1 MEAQNLNRL
10 AKASSPY
17 LQQHAGNP
25 VDWYEWGEEALAK
38 AKNENKPLLISIG
51 YAACH
56 WCHVMAHE
64 SFSDAAIAE
73 VMNKHFVC
81 IKVDRE
87 ERPDIDQ
94 IYMEAAQLVSGRG
107 GWPLN
112 AFALPDGRPFYA
124 ASYFHPTQWSSLLQ
138 QLANLYQTDYMRI
151 VNAAISL
158 STGISMNPFE
168 LIEDQMS
175 AISKADYDK
184 AFAIMLSHVDFE
196 QGGTKGAPKFMMPVG
211 WEFMLQY
218 HHLTG
223 NEKALEALR
232 ITLNAMKRGG
242 IHDQIGGGF
251 ARYSTDEHWLVPH
264 FEKMLYDNAQLISLY
279 AHAYQIGHRKSYA
292 NVVEKTIAFLEREL
306 LSPEGGYYS
315 SIDADSEHEE
325 GKFYVWTKAEFDN
338 AVDMETATLTADF
351 YHIFEEGNWEE
362 GKNILHYHDL
372 PADFAKENGID
383 PTSFNELLE
392 RTNGFLLYERSKR
405 VRPTTDDKILTA
417 WNALTLTGYVDAYK
431 ALGKTEY
438 LLKAQQ
444 LAVFLEEKMLK
455 EGRLYRNYKN
465 GTASVDAFL
474 DDYAFLAAA
483 WIDLYQVTF
492 DIYWLEK
499 SRQLAEEV
507 WSHFASAENPL
518 FFYTSDQ
525 ANTLFTRKMEV
536 ADNVI
541 VSSNSA
547 FAHVLLRLGALYDLP
562 EYTNRAQ
569 EMLLTVGEQF
579 VQGGVYYA
587 NWAMLAGKLSY
598 PGCEVVITGK
608 NAINTA
614 LELQKKYLPNVIF
627 AGGDSENLPLI
638 TDRMSDGETTIYVC
652 HNKTCHLPVHTIE
665 EAIKLI

>member
-17 LQQHAGNP
+17 LQQHANNP
-25 VDWYEWGEEALAK
+25 VNWYEWGEEALAK

-64 SFSDAAIAE
+64 SFSDPTIAE
-73 VMNKHFVC
+73 EMNRHFVC

-94 IYMEAAQLVSGRG
+94 IYMEAAQLVSGKG

-124 ASYFHPTQWSSLLQ
+124 ATYFHPTQWSSLLQ
-138 QLANLYQTDYMRI
+138 QLANLYHTDYRRI
-151 VNAAISL
+151 VDAAISL

-168 LIEDQMS
+168 MAENTMS
-175 AISKADYDK
+175 VLSKADYDK
-184 AFAIMLSHVDFE
+184 AFAYMLSHVDFE
-196 QGGTKGAPKFMMPVG
+196 QGGTKVAPKFMMPVG

-218 HHLTG
+218 HYLTG
-223 NEKALEALR
+223 NEKALEAVR
-232 ITLNAMKRGG
+232 TTLNAMKRGG
-242 IHDQIGGGF
+242 IYDQIGGGF
-251 ARYSTDEHWLVPH
+251 ARYSTDENWLVPH

-279 AHAYQIGHRKSYA
+279 SHAYQIGHRKSYA
-292 NVVEKTIAFLEREL
+292 KVVEQTIAFLEREL

-325 GKFYVWTKAEFDN
+325 GKFYVWTKTEFDN
-338 AVDMETATLTADF
+338 AVDPETAGLMADF
-351 YHIFEEGNWEE
+351 YHIFEEGNWEK
-362 GKNILHYHDL
+362 GKNILHYHEL
-372 PADFAKENGID
+372 PSDFARENGID
-383 PTSFNELLE
+383 PASFNELLE

-405 VRPTTDDKILTA
+405 IRPTTDDKILTA
-417 WNALTLTGYVDAYK
+417 WNALVLTGYVDAYK

-438 LLKAQQ
+438 LHKALLLAGFLK
-444 LAVFLEEKMLK
+444 EKMLR

-465 GTASVDAFL
+465 GEATVEAFL
-474 DDYAFLAAA
+474 DDYALLAAA

-492 DIYWLEK
+492 DIHWLEQ
-499 SRQLAEEV
+499 SRYLTEQVLE
-507 WSHFASAENPL
+507 HFASAESPL
-518 FFYTSDQ
+518 SYYTSDES
-525 ANTLFTRKMEV
+525 NTLFTRKMEV

-562 EYTNRAQ
+562 EYSSRAQ

-579 VQGGVYYA
+579 LQGGIYYA
-587 NWAMLAGKLSY
+587 NWAMLAGKLTH
-598 PGCEVVITGK
+598 PTCEVVITGK
-608 NAINTA
+608 NTIGTA
-614 LELQKKYLPNVIF
+614 LELQKRYLPNVIF
-627 AGGDSENLPLI
+627 AGGDSENLPLLK
-638 TDRMSDGETTIYVC
+638 DRISDGETTIYVC
-652 HNKTCHLPVHTIE
+652 HNKTCQLPVHTVE
-665 EAIKLI
+665 EAIKLL